1 MITSDKYDEVS
12 VHPLPT
18 LVVSGSSGTH
28 ALSPA
33 PHGHEHDTASLL
45 SSDPVSDVASPSSS
59 SPYTWPSMRGQASPL
74 VSLSGGLDPFDRATQ
89 PTSAQFWEPSSA
101 AKVEVDALSIPR
113 STYGSALSS
122 ILREMQLDEDTDIA
136 TSTSALPDFPHT
148 PSPRAKVVK
157 PKVTPSPTN
166 KKMRSSLQSRASSI
180 ALGSKSPLR
189 SPADV
194 GRSVVALAADPAT
207 PVSIKHIRR
216 RALSH
221 WTGRRQ
227 PPSPGRGKTSHHK
240 KARSKVER
248 YDPSCPPPCPP
259 PREAVPP
266 TPASIVDLLR
276 ESSTT
281 SQEGPSP
288 IGPTTYSAQR
298 VALRLQSRKH
308 KDKAFGVERLFS
320 DVLPEQEKDGDAKRP
335 LTGKRVPKQSLGT
348 RQRLLS
354 LFKGSAGRAGPETAA
369 PPLPPQLLASIVVA
383 ADQPRAPAD
392 SVDPQAGPSSIPLQL
407 GQAPPRIPSLLL
419 SSEELGEGV
428 PIFAP
433 SYAGLAPGTAAATSS
448 IAFPTSSSS
457 QLHGHP
463 PKQASPRK
471 RRSSLSPGLL
481 GGSMSPSSLLDKEM
495 ERKRRRHER
504 RMALAALE
512 GLSLNDG
519 ATARTGFDAAPRR
532 SGREDDDEDDYGVPT
547 VDEVQHRPLKR

>member
-18 LVVSGSSGTH
+18 LVVSGS
-28 ALSPA
+28 
-33 PHGHEHDTASLL
+33 
-45 SSDPVSDVASPSSS
+45 
-59 SPYTWPSMRGQASPL
+59 
-74 VSLSGGLDPFDRATQ
+74 GLDPFDRATQ

-248 YDPSCPPPCPP
+248 
-259 PREAVPP
+259 
-266 TPASIVDLLR
+266 IVDLLR